1 MAPEYLCKLLKIYI
15 PGRDVRSATQNL
27 LHQPS
32 YRRVGYHAFLQS
44 TPRLWNETPND
55 IKNCLTMSLFKK
67 MTALNILLRWKG
79 AIQEFINNNNIIVI
93 LLHLRQMIADFDGF
107 SCL

>member
-1 MAPEYLCKLLKIYI
+1 MNQMTPEYLCKLLKIYI

-32 YRRVGYHAFLQS
+32 YCQKRVGYRAFSQS
-44 TPRLWNETPND
+44 APRLWNETPND

-67 MTALNILLRWKG
+67 KVKTYLFHKYL
-79 AIQEFINNNNIIVI
+79 
-93 LLHLRQMIADFDGF
+93 
-107 SCL
+107 